1 MQTKVARRRTGYS
14 VLIGIILLTIPCY
27 LIGFAALFILQRP
40 GLPVLGVA
48 TPTPQTQP
56 TQTSAPTPTLGE
68 IPTQFVPPTVAP
80 TQPLDTTTPLASPAA
95 TATLFPTLAPATP
108 TPTAVPI
115 VTVIVIPP
123 ETPTIQPTPD
133 FALSPTPIP

>member
-1 MQTKVARRRTGYS
+1 MQTKAARRRTGYS

-40 GLPVLGVA
+40 GQTVIGAA
-48 TPTPQTQP
+48 TSTPQP
-56 TQTSAPTPTLGE
+56 TLTNAPTPTLGE
-68 IPTQFVPPTVAP
+68 LPTQFVPPTVAP
-80 TQPLDTTTPLASPAA
+80 TQPVVATTPPASPTA

-123 ETPTIQPTPD
+123 ETPAIQPTPD
-133 FALSPTPIP
+133 LALSPTPIP